1 MLELHGIEAGYGK
14 QTVLRDVCVSVPSG
28 SVVAVLGPN
37 GAGKTTMLRVASG
50 LLRPSA
56 GKVVLAGEDVTRT
69 RPYARV
75 RRGLCHIPEGRGIYP
90 TLTVRENLVL
100 HSRKGE
106 QAAAQERA
114 VSAFPVLGAKLR
126 QPAGQLSGGQ
136 QQMLSLVRAYLSS
149 PTLVL
154 VDEASMGLAPVVVDK
169 IFEFLRQV
177 AASGTA
183 LLIVEQYVNRAL
195 ALADTVYVL
204 NKGRMV
210 FTGKPGEITDDLF
223 AHYVGAGARLSQ
235 HRAGRGRRGSRR
247 RSGLQA
253 DALSAAAV
261 R

>member
-1 MLELHGIEAGYGK
+1 MLG
-14 QTVLRDVCVSVPSG
+14 
-28 SVVAVLGPN
+28 
-37 GAGKTTMLRVASG
+37 
-50 LLRPSA
+50 
-56 GKVVLAGEDVTRT
+56 GEDVTRT
-69 RPYARV
+69 RPYARA

-106 QAAAQERA
+106 EAAALDRA
-114 VSAFPVLGAKLR
+114 TSAFPVLGDRLR

-136 QQMLSLVRAYLSS
+136 QQMLSLVRAYLTS

-169 IFEFLRQV
+169 IFEFLGQI

-204 NKGRMV
+204 NKGGV
-210 FTGKPGEITDDLF
+210 AFSGKSAEISDDLF
-223 AHYVGAGARLSQ
+223 VHYLGTAAGA
-235 HRAGRGRRGSRR
+235 H
-247 RSGLQA
+247 
-253 DALSAAAV
+253 
-261 R
+261 